1 MNPDVL
7 ISPAEKQLLR
17 ELKTKLAA
25 LLGDQLESLRIFGSR
40 ARGDA
45 ESHSDLDVAILVRA
59 LSRTQKR
66 HILDLVAELEL
77 EHLSPVSVLVMS
89 TEQFEQLKG
98 RERRIAL
105 DIEKE
110 GIPF

>member
-1 MNPDVL
+1 MSPDVL
-7 ISPAEKQLLR
+7 VSQAEKQVLT
-17 ELKTKLAA
+17 ELKTKLAG

-45 ESHSDLDVAILVRA
+45 ESNSDLDVVILVRS
-59 LSRTQKR
+59 LSRRQKR
-66 HILDLVAELEL
+66 QILDLVAELEL
-77 EHLSPVSVLVMS
+77 EHLSPISVLVMS
-89 TEQFEQLKG
+89 TDQFEQLKG